1 MECNDVKT
9 VELFYMPGCPYCV
22 KAEKAIAQLKKEN
35 EIYADIPVKWINE
48 QEETDYAEAHDYY
61 YVPTLYLVNKKVFE
75 AHPGDSFE
83 KIRAGVKS
91 AFDQAM

>member
-35 EIYADIPVKWINE
+35 EIYADIPVKRINE

-61 YVPTLYLVNKKVFE
+61 YVPTLYLGSKKVFE

-91 AFDQAM
+91 AFDQAL